1 MFYFC
6 FFNTFLFNCPQ
17 QIFKWSCDSL
27 SAFTSF
33 VLKGIIVALV
43 ASTVFLR
50 TRLHQDNE
58 EDGQVYLGALIFVM
72 ISNMFNGFAEATLTL
87 ARLPVFYKHRDFL
100 FYRPWKFTLPNVL
113 LKVPMSL
120 FESIIWVVIT
130 YYLIGFAPEASRCSI
145 SIQLLFTTK
154 LF

>member
-1 MFYFC
+1 M
-6 FFNTFLFNCPQ
+6 
-17 QIFKWSCDSL
+17 
-27 SAFTSF
+27 
-33 VLKGIIVALV
+33 KGIIVALV

-50 TRLHQDNE
+50 TQLHQNNE

-72 ISNMFNGFAEATLTL
+72 IANMFNGFAEATLTL

-100 FYRPWKFTLPNVL
+100 FYQPWSFTLPNVL

-130 YYLIGFAPEASRCSI
+130 YYLIGFAPEASRCGI
-145 SIQLLFTTK
+145 LIVCK
-154 LF
+154 